1 MTIETFDMSQ
11 KEWTQSGE
19 VQCQLPCNILEKRSL
34 ERHSKLRV
42 TTFYSKNKRWVLKNS
57 HESSKKIV
65 EIFYDLYGSED
76 VAIEEYADGEFT
88 RHVNNTGSD
97 RNFVKEK
104 QEKKP
109 KLSFISH
116 GTDRENIYVSY
127 HLCDQKLRLLI
138 FGLKRVTP
146 KASFISA
153 WETAS
158 FSQLRYSKTG
168 N

>member
-1 MTIETFDMSQ
+1 M
-11 KEWTQSGE
+11 
-19 VQCQLPCNILEKRSL
+19 PCNILEKRSL

-104 QEKKP
+104 
-109 KLSFISH
+109 
-116 GTDRENIYVSY
+116 
-127 HLCDQKLRLLI
+127 
-138 FGLKRVTP
+138 
-146 KASFISA
+146 
-153 WETAS
+153 
-158 FSQLRYSKTG
+158 
-168 N
+168 